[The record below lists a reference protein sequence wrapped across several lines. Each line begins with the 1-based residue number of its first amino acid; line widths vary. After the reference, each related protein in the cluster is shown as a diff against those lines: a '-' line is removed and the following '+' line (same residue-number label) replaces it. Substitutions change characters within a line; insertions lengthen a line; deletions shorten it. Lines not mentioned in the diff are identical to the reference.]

1 MKKLNELTIKDNWMF
16 GAVMLQ
22 DDNCRQFLERLL
34 GFQIE
39 SLTIDLEKNIIY
51 HPEYKG
57 IRLDVIANDADRT
70 RYNLEMQVLSKDSLP
85 RRVRYYSSEMDMDL
99 LISGTA
105 YEQLPESYVIFICD
119 FDPFR
124 QKKYCYCFQMRTQEG
139 LEMQDGSHAIFLSTM
154 GQDADNVPEA
164 LVKFLK
170 FVKAN
175 PEESQKDFGDSYVEK
190 LQRDIQKIKVSREMG
205 QRYMMFDELIAEEKE
220 ESRRK
225 GQEEGR
231 VEGILLG
238 KEENMMMLIEK
249 KLAKGLSISQIA
261 EHLEEEE
268 ETIRK
273 YVEKL
278 KEVSSR

>member
-105 YEQLPESYVIFICD
+105 YEQLSESYVIFICD

-124 QKKYCYCFQMRTQEG
+124 QKKYCYRFQMRTQEG

-220 ESRRK
+220 ESRK
-225 GQEEGR
+225 
-231 VEGILLG
+231 EGILLG
-238 KEENMMMLIEK
+238 EESKLK
-249 KLAKGLSISQIA
+249 KLIQKKLVKGLSIPEIA
-261 EHLEEEE
+261 EHLEEDE
-268 ETIRK
+268 ETVRK
-273 YVEKL
+273 YIEEIGTGNEL
-278 KEVSSR
+278 

>member
-1 MKKLNELTIKDNWMF
+1 MKKLNELTLKDNWMF

-22 DDNCRQFLERLL
+22 DDNCKQFLERLL
-34 GFQIE
+34 GFHIE

-99 LISGTA
+99 LLSGTA
-105 YEQLPESYVIFICD
+105 YAALPESYVIFICD
-119 FDPFR
+119 FDPFG
-124 QKKYCYCFQMRTQEG
+124 QKKYCYRFQMRTKEG

-154 GQDADNVPEA
+154 GQDTENVLEA

-175 PEESQKDFGDSYVEK
+175 LEESQKDFGDPYVEK

-205 QRYMMFDELIAEEKE
+205 RCYMMFDELIAEE
-220 ESRRK
+220 RK
-225 GQEEGR
+225 
-231 VEGILLG
+231 EGILLG
-238 KEENMMMLIEK
+238 KEEQMRMLIEK
-249 KLAKGLSISQIA
+249 KLAKGLSIAQIA
-261 EHLEEEE
+261 EHLEEDE

-278 KEVSSR
+278 KEVSSK